1 MLGTLYYLEEL
12 KYKADKALIAAQFN
26 GLSLNT
32 SKFEEKDSKKPD
44 FRVNPIGKVPFLE
57 TKRGCICGSAAVARY
72 VARCRADTELYG
84 KSFADESKI
93 EDWLEFSLHEVEV
106 PLMDWIYRHKG
117 LMEKSTSAIKV
128 AQEDVKRALAVV
140 EKQLLQTDF
149 LIGDFLTL
157 ADIVL
162 VCCLREGFTASS
174 FWTPFPNVCR
184 WFERCCSMWQFRA
197 VLGPVPCRAPPQVDS
212 TPAMAAPART
222 EQVAPEAKHKEKAA
236 TSKAQAVAR
245 ELREVKERLIRKGL
259 SGKQINVHPEIW
271 TLVERI
277 KQLKAELS

>member
-32 SKFEEKDSKKPD
+32 SKFEKDSEKPD
-44 FRVNPIGKVPFLE
+44 FRVQNPIGKVPFLE
-57 TKRGCICGSAAVARY
+57 TKHGCICGSAAVARY

-84 KSFADESKI
+84 KTFTDESEI

-128 AQEDVKRALAVV
+128 TQEDVKRALAVV
-140 EKQLLQTDF
+140 EKQLLQSDF

-162 VCCLREGFTASS
+162 VCCLREGFVAASG
-174 FWTPFPNVCR
+174 FWTAFPKVCR

-197 VLGPVPCRAPPQVDS
+197 VLGPMPCRAPQVDS
-212 TPAMAAPART
+212 KPPVPAGPAPT
-222 EQVAPEAKHKEKAA
+222 ELASTESIE
-236 TSKAQAVAR
+236 AVAR
-245 ELREVKERLIRKGL
+245 EIRDVKERLIRKGL

-277 KQLKAELS
+277 NQLQAELS